1 VYDARKE
8 SEGRVQKTVESSFE
22 FINFGEIDTMTSVFQ
37 AEVIIESK
45 WIFID
50 GDIGDSSQTVM
61 YDPKTHWNP
70 KLYIENAKAINKEEV
85 SYEMVKEKD
94 VTFVIEKRHVKGKHD
109 LE

>member
-1 VYDARKE
+1 
-8 SEGRVQKTVESSFE
+8 
-22 FINFGEIDTMTSVFQ
+22 
-37 AEVIIESK
+37 
-45 WIFID
+45 
-50 GDIGDSSQTVM
+50 M